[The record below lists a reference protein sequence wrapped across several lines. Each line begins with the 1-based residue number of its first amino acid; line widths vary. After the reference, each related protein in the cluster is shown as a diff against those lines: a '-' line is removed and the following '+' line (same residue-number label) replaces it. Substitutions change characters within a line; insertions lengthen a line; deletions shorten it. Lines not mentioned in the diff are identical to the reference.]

1 MKNEECR
8 ITRRL
13 TGNRLGL
20 RWQSEAATP
29 PSPARRQPEH
39 SKPLARTKSGVAL
52 RFPPQ
57 SMTLSHNSEVPVG
70 ARISFLHSSFFI
82 LHSRVSV

>member
-1 MKNEECR
+1 MMNEECR

-13 TGNRLGL
+13 TGGRLGL
-20 RWQSEAATP
+20 RWQSEAETP
-29 PSPARRQPEH
+29 PSLHFGAA
-39 SKPLARTKSGVAL
+39 S

-57 SMTLSHNSEVPVG
+57 SMTLLQNPEVLVG

-82 LHSRVSV
+82 LHSRVSA